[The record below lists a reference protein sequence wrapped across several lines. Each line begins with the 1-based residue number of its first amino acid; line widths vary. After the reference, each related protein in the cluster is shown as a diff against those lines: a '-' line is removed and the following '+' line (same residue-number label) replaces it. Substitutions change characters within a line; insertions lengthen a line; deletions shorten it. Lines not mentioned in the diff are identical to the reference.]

1 MLRQLIKIDTELCN
15 GCGLCINACHEGA
28 IRLADGKARL
38 IRDDYC
44 DGLGN
49 CLPACPTG
57 AISFET
63 REAALFDEAAVK
75 AKASKTKPAACPG
88 TRSVSFDRSE
98 EAPGVFQSLGSEL
111 SNFPVQLRLAAVN
124 APFFSGA
131 DLLIAADCAAY
142 AHGDFH
148 RRFMQGRV
156 TLIGC
161 PKLDDTSYADKLTE
175 ILLHNDIHSLT
186 VVRMEVPCCGGLSHA
201 VREAVSRSGKH
212 IPLQYVTLST
222 KGEIISQ

>member
-1 MLRQLIKIDTELCN
+1 MLRQLITIDQELCN
-15 GCGLCINACHEGA
+15 GCGLCVSACHEGA
-28 IRLADGKARL
+28 IRLIDGKARL

-49 CLPACPTG
+49 CLPVCPTG

-63 REAALFDEAAVK
+63 REAAPFNEAAVK
-75 AKASKTKPAACPG
+75 AQSGEEEPAACPG
-88 TRSVSFDRSE
+88 SQSVSIDRPT
-98 EAPGVFQSLGSEL
+98 EAPGAFQSLPSEL
-111 SNFPVQLRLAAVN
+111 GNFPVQLRLVAVN
-124 APFFSGA
+124 APFFTGA

-161 PKLDDTSYADKLTE
+161 PKLDDTSYADKLGE
-175 ILLHNDIHSLT
+175 ILLHNAIRSLT
-186 VVRMEVPCCGGLSHA
+186 VVRMEVPCCGGLAHA
-201 VREAVSRSGKH
+201 VREAVSRSGKQL
-212 IPLQYVTLST
+212 PLHYITLST
-222 KGEIISQ
+222 KGEILTQ